1 MSNLS
6 QNLNADIEQVIKNDE
21 SEPCKIYLNEIEPEK
36 VEIRPSISI
45 NNELER
51 KVIIE

>member
-21 SEPCKIYLNEIEPEK
+21 SEPCSKIYLNEIEPEK

-51 KVIIE
+51 